1 MTIRKVFCLMAVVV
15 LVGCR
20 LAYAGSGTWQIGLD
34 FNYTSGDYGT
44 GNDTDITYVP
54 VTIRRY
60 FPKGDLS
67 LIIPYIS
74 IKSTKE
80 VTIVGGNPNKIRQTS
95 RTTRKTEDG
104 LGDILVQGRYYVL
117 EETDTLPL
125 VGITGNI
132 KLPTADEHKELGTG
146 ELDAGFGFEFS
157 KNFSDS
163 WQAYFDIGY
172 TFVGD
177 PPGTDLRNQWYFD
190 IGAGYYL
197 APELLVSAYYEE
209 SRALVAGEDNP
220 RDLFFALN
228 YDFSSEIEF
237 TAGLLL
243 GLSDGAPDYGFTG
256 GIRFRF

>member
-1 MTIRKVFCLMAVVV
+1 LLTDRGGCPVAVEGYPGNTGDPTTVPDQIGKLRNRFGFQRVV
-15 LVGCR
+15 LVVDRGI
-20 LAYAGSGTWQIGLD
+20 LTQTQIEMLKAEMLC
-34 FNYTSGDYGT
+34 
-44 GNDTDITYVP
+44 P
-54 VTIRRY
+54 
-60 FPKGDLS
+60 DLLRS
-67 LIIPYIS
+67 Y
-74 IKSTKE
+74 
-80 VTIVGGNPNKIRQTS
+80 NKIGQIS

-104 LGDILVQGRYYVL
+104 LGDILVKGRYYVL

-132 KLPTADEHKELGTG
+132 KLPTADEHKGLGTG

-172 TFVGD
+172 TFLGD
-177 PPGTDLRNQWYFD
+177 PPGTDLRNQWFFD

-220 RDLFFALN
+220 RDLFLALN

-243 GLSDGAPDYGFTG
+243 GLSDGASDYGFTG